1 MTGHLRWTIIVQLRI
16 VRDCALTTRYNSPA
30 LTFGSFT
37 RMRTAVRTR
46 TRPELLKYPLNAG
59 ILITGADDRITSS
72 PCKICWRKPAHFRS
86 PFCGGSNGFFAGSY
100 PHPCTEIKNARWAFF
115 ISGADDRIR
124 TGDIWYHKPTL

>member
-16 VRDCALTTRYNSPA
+16 VRDYALTTRYNSPA

-59 ILITGADDRITSS
+59 ILITGADDRI
-72 PCKICWRKPAHFRS
+72 
-86 PFCGGSNGFFAGSY
+86 
-100 PHPCTEIKNARWAFF
+100 
-115 ISGADDRIR
+115 R